1 MKTHLLKKRHHRK
14 REERYVVVTH
24 RLIHKTMKTNRLK
37 QNMIIMQRE
46 KNCVVISTHSPIYKA
61 IQLELTSY
69 IKERNDR
76 REYNVVI
83 IPMHS
88 LNTKQ
93 FNENLPAKVHMIG
106 EERDICMV
114 VTHSLLRQTIQ

>member
-1 MKTHLLKKRHHRK
+1 
-14 REERYVVVTH
+14 
-24 RLIHKTMKTNRLK
+24 MKTNRLK

-46 KNCVVISTHSPIYKA
+46 KNCVVISSHSPIYNKA

-93 FNENLPAKVHMIG
+93 FNENLPAKAH
-106 EERDICMV
+106 
-114 VTHSLLRQTIQ
+114 T